1 MLISS
6 YFSDQVDSIKLLE
19 QIFHHI
25 NNSHF
30 KEISCSYG
38 HLSVISTNITPFIEC
53 IIPLKSPVITGSHGH
68 NCGGLNPVQ
77 KKNQENSLSWWNFD
91 PPQAIQPSWNM
102 THRPIMHPN
111 PNIDR
116 WWFHENG
123 CVYIYIYN
131 IYIYTIYICNMYL
144 ICI

>member
-30 KEISCSYG
+30 KEIPCSYG
-38 HLSVISTNITPFIEC
+38 HLSVIRTNITPFIEC

-77 KKNQENSLSWWNFD
+77 KRSGKLSC
-91 PPQAIQPSWNM
+91 SW
-102 THRPIMHPN
+102 
-111 PNIDR
+111 
-116 WWFHENG
+116 
-123 CVYIYIYN
+123 
-131 IYIYTIYICNMYL
+131 
-144 ICI
+144 